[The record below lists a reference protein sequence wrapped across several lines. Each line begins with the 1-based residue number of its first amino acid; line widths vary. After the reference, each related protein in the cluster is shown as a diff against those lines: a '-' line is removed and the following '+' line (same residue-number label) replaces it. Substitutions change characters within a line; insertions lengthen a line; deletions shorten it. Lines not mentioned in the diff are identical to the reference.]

1 LFASTAAVAGLPN
14 LPDATGHG
22 ESGPLCTSLEA
33 ANPWAARALRR
44 TLADFRPD
52 VVHVNIYLT
61 QLSPLIFHTIRGI
74 PSVCYAQWYRAI
86 CPFGIRR
93 CPDGQSCHAAVGTA
107 CLHSGCLSARARSLL
122 MLQACADRA
131 WGGAFHRV
139 TAISRAVTAS
149 LDAYGAPHLRGATV
163 VHPGTGVV
171 EPRPLFATEPTIV
184 ASGRLVPEKGI
195 DVLLRPFRDDLR

>member
-1 LFASTAAVAGLPN
+1 MFASTAAVAGLPN

-22 ESGPLCTSLEA
+22 ESGPLCTPLEA

-74 PSVCYAQWYRAI
+74 PSVYYAQWYRAI
-86 CPFGIRR
+86 CPMGTRR
-93 CPDGQSCHAAVGTA
+93 RPDGQRCHAAVGIA
-107 CLHSGCLSARARSLL
+107 CLQAGCLSVRAWPLL
-122 MLQACADRA
+122 MLQARVDRA

-139 TAISRAVTAS
+139 TANSRAVAES
-149 LDAYGAPHLRGATV
+149 LEAHGAPHLRGATV
-163 VHPGTGVV
+163 VHPGTAVV
-171 EPRPLFATEPTIV
+171 EPRQRFATEPTIV
-184 ASGRLVPEKGI
+184 AAGRLVPEKGI